1 MHAVAYG
8 RPLGL
13 SDDQLRATVHGTPDD
28 PCWSPRQAMLVRL
41 ADELHDTGAVSD
53 SLWSELAK
61 AWPAPQL
68 VELVATAGFYHLVS
82 FMANGLGVELEEY
95 GERFPV

>member
-1 MHAVAYG
+1 
-8 RPLGL
+8 
-13 SDDQLRATVHGTPDD
+13 
-28 PCWSPRQAMLVRL
+28 MLVGL